1 MFPLPRPGVRHR
13 GTRRLRLSP
22 HPARPAPAPGEIVAG
37 GSYDL
42 FWSLTFALSS
52 ATWQRI
58 GGFDEGYCG
67 YGGEDTDF
75 ASTNSCAVA
84 SSAML

>member
-1 MFPLPRPGVRHR
+1 M
-13 GTRRLRLSP
+13 
-22 HPARPAPAPGEIVAG
+22 
-37 GSYDL
+37 
-42 FWSLTFALSS
+42 TFALSS